1 MTDRTSVQKTLKE
14 APQFASLG
22 ESTLDAI
29 AGITVRRNFEESD
42 SVYSLGDD
50 ARDVFVVSSGRIRFS
65 LGVGNRGGASGS
77 IMTEGQLFGWAALID
92 DHPRRV
98 ATASCLEDSSLLV
111 IDGTKLLKIF
121 DQDTTAGYLFMRGL
135 AGMIANNFMDV
146 LNN

>member
-1 MTDRTSVQKTLKE
+1 MNDKASILETLKQVS
-14 APQFASLG
+14 QFANLPD
-22 ESTLDAI
+22 STLDVI
-29 AGITVRRNFEESD
+29 AGITVRRDFEESD

-50 ARDVFVVSSGRIRFS
+50 ARDIFVVSSGRVRFS

-111 IDGTKLLKIF
+111 IDGTKLLKVF
-121 DQDTTAGYLFMRGL
+121 DQDTGAGYLFMRGL

>member
-1 MTDRTSVQKTLKE
+1 MTDRTSVQKTLKK
-14 APQFASLG
+14 APQFASLA

-65 LGVGNRGGASGS
+65 LGVGNRAGASGS

-111 IDGTKLLKIF
+111 IDGTKLLEIF

>member
-1 MTDRTSVQKTLKE
+1 MNDRTSVLGTLKK
-14 APQFASLG
+14 APQFANLAD
-22 ESTLDAI
+22 STLDAI
-29 AGITVRRNFEESD
+29 AEITVRRNFEESD

-65 LGVGNRGGASGS
+65 LGVGNRAGASGS

-111 IDGTKLLKIF
+111 IDGTKLLEIF
-121 DQDTTAGYLFMRGL
+121 DRDTAAGYLFMRGL

>member
-1 MTDRTSVQKTLKE
+1 MNDKASILETLKQVS
-14 APQFASLG
+14 QFANLPD
-22 ESTLDAI
+22 STLDVI
-29 AGITVRRNFEESD
+29 AGITVRRDFEESD

-50 ARDVFVVSSGRIRFS
+50 ARDIFVVSSGRVRFS
-65 LGVGNRGGASGS
+65 LGVGNRAGASGS

-111 IDGTKLLKIF
+111 IDGTKLLEIF
-121 DQDTTAGYLFMRGL
+121 DRDTGAGYLFMRGL